1 MARKIKLTDA
11 RIGKL
16 KAEDFPAVA
25 NTWFGIPVS
34 PGSGSGSG
42 RTSSGHVECGAELCV
57 SSPPRGRP
65 IPEVHAWA
73 GAKRSGASTKRRH
86 DRWYAMARKIKLTDA
101 RIGKLNAED
110 VEYMV
115 WDTRIAGFG
124 VRVRPTGHKSY
135 VYHRHAE
142 GQSRKFTLGP
152 VALGS
157 VDKAR
162 HDCIEVWG
170 RMQSGK
176 RVEGADGAQ
185 APLFRDFVAGSWRAA
200 CYEPC
205 KQSTKTSK
213 DWALNNQLL
222 PVFGAMPL
230 DRIDRTGVIR
240 WFEGYSATAPG
251 GANSALLVLRQIM
264 NHAVARG
271 HIETNP
277 TRGLKRNPRL
287 KLTRFLSREEIGRLH
302 EVLDRYEARWPSSK
316 VQADIIRLLL
326 MTGCRKSEVLNLRWR
341 EVEGDTLDLEDS
353 KTGPRQV
360 LLSLEARAI
369 IERQPRSGSSW
380 VFPSPSDPTRARTDL
395 GLWKTVRKLAGIED
409 VRLHDLRHTFASQAA
424 MQGIPLPV
432 VARLLGHAQVQM
444 TLRYAHVSDRDVE
457 AAAERIGGVMAGIMN
472 RLSTAEQN

>member
-16 KAEDFPAVA
+16 KA
-25 NTWFGIPVS
+25 G
-34 PGSGSGSG
+34 
-42 RTSSGHVECGAELCV
+42 
-57 SSPPRGRP
+57 
-65 IPEVHAWA
+65 
-73 GAKRSGASTKRRH
+73 
-86 DRWYAMARKIKLTDA
+86 
-101 RIGKLNAED
+101 D

-124 VRVRPTGHKSY
+124 VRVRPTGYKSY

-142 GQSRKFTLGP
+142 GQSRKFTFGP

-157 VDKAR
+157 VDEARRALHGGLEQYAIGGGRWKAPTTR
-162 HDCIEVWG
+162 RLHCFGTSSRG
-170 RMQSGK
+170 RGER
-176 RVEGADGAQ
+176 RVMSPVSNRQ
-185 APLFRDFVAGSWRAA
+185 RP
-200 CYEPC
+200 
-205 KQSTKTSK
+205 QKTGP
-213 DWALNNQLL
+213 LNNQLL
-222 PVFGAMPL
+222 PAFGDLPL
-230 DRIDRTGVIR
+230 DKIDRTGVIR

-277 TRGLKRNPRL
+277 TRGLKRNPRP

-326 MTGCRKSEVLNLRWR
+326 MTGCRKSEVLNLRRR

-360 LLSLEARAI
+360 LLSPEARAI
-369 IERQPRSGSSW
+369 IEQQPRSGSAW
-380 VFPSPSDPTRARTDL
+380 VFPSPVNPARHRFDL
-395 GLWKTVRKLAGIED
+395 SLWKKVRKLAGIED

-457 AAAERIGGVMAGIMN
+457 AAAERIGGAMAGIMN
-472 RLSTAEQN
+472 RSPVRSAHTP

>member
-16 KAEDFPAVA
+16 K
-25 NTWFGIPVS
+25 G
-34 PGSGSGSG
+34 G
-42 RTSSGHVECGAELCV
+42 
-57 SSPPRGRP
+57 
-65 IPEVHAWA
+65 
-73 GAKRSGASTKRRH
+73 
-86 DRWYAMARKIKLTDA
+86 
-101 RIGKLNAED
+101 D

-157 VDKAR
+157 VDEAR
-162 HDCIEVWG
+162 RDCMEVWG
-170 RMQSGK
+170 RIQSGE
-176 RVEGADGAQ
+176 RAEDTNGAQ
-185 APLFRDFVAGSWRAA
+185 APLFQEFVTGSWRAA
-200 CYEPC
+200 CFEPC
-205 KQSTKTSK
+205 KPSTKTSK
-213 DWALNNQLL
+213 AWVLNNQLL

-240 WFEGYSATAPG
+240 WFEDYSARAPG
-251 GANSALLVLRQIM
+251 GANSALLVFRQIM
-264 NHAVARG
+264 NHAISRG

-277 TRGLKRNPRL
+277 TRGLRRNPRP
-287 KLTRFLSREEIGRLH
+287 KLTRFLSQEEIGRLH
-302 EVLDRYEARWPSSK
+302 EVLDGDESRRPSCKS
-316 VQADIIRLLL
+316 QADIIRLLL
-326 MTGCRKSEVLNLRWR
+326 LTGCRTGEILKLRWR
-341 EVEGDTLDLEDS
+341 EVGGDTLELEDS

-360 LLSLEARAI
+360 LLSPEARAI
-369 IERQPRSGSSW
+369 IERQPREGSPW
-380 VFPSPSDPTRARTDL
+380 VFPSPVNPARHRFDL
-395 GLWKTVRKLAGIED
+395 SLWKKVRKLAGIED

-472 RLSTAEQN
+472 RSPVRSTHTP

>member
-11 RIGKL
+11 RISKL
-16 KAEDFPAVA
+16 KA
-25 NTWFGIPVS
+25 G
-34 PGSGSGSG
+34 
-42 RTSSGHVECGAELCV
+42 
-57 SSPPRGRP
+57 
-65 IPEVHAWA
+65 
-73 GAKRSGASTKRRH
+73 
-86 DRWYAMARKIKLTDA
+86 
-101 RIGKLNAED
+101 D

-142 GQSRKFTLGP
+142 GQSRKFTLGS

-157 VDKAR
+157 VDEAR
-162 HDCIEVWG
+162 RDCMEVWG
-170 RMQSGK
+170 GMKSGK

-185 APLFRDFVAGSWRAA
+185 APLFRDFVAGSWMAT
-200 CYEPC
+200 CYESC

-213 DWALNNQLL
+213 DWALNNQLV

-240 WFEGYSATAPG
+240 WFEGYSARAPG
-251 GANSALLVLRQIM
+251 GANSALLVFRQIM
-264 NHAVARG
+264 NHAISRG

-277 TRGLKRNPRL
+277 TRGLKRNPRP

-302 EVLDRYEARWPSSK
+302 EVLDGYEPRQPSGK
-316 VQADIIRLLL
+316 AQADIIRLLL
-326 MTGCRKSEVLNLRWR
+326 LTGCRAGEMVKLRWR
-341 EVEGDTLDLEDS
+341 EVDGDTLELEDS

-360 LLSLEARAI
+360 LLSPEACAV
-369 IERQPRSGSSW
+369 IERQPRLGSPW
-380 VFPSPSDPTRARTDL
+380 VFPSPVNPDRARADL
-395 GLWKTVRKLAGIED
+395 GLWKKVRKLAGIED

-472 RLSTAEQN
+472 RSHVRPEGKP

>member
-1 MARKIKLTDA
+1 MTRKVKLTDA

-16 KAEDFPAVA
+16 K
-25 NTWFGIPVS
+25 
-34 PGSGSGSG
+34 
-42 RTSSGHVECGAELCV
+42 
-57 SSPPRGRP
+57 
-65 IPEVHAWA
+65 
-73 GAKRSGASTKRRH
+73 
-86 DRWYAMARKIKLTDA
+86 
-101 RIGKLNAED
+101 AED

-157 VDKAR
+157 VDEAR
-162 HDCIEVWG
+162 RDCMEVWET
-170 RMQSGK
+170 MQSGE
-176 RVEGADGAQ
+176 RPECVDDAE
-185 APLFRDFVAGSWRAA
+185 APLFRDFVAGPWRAA
-200 CYEPC
+200 CFEPC

-222 PVFGAMPL
+222 PVFGALPL
-230 DRIDRTGVIR
+230 DKIDRTGVIR
-240 WFEGYSATAPG
+240 WFEGYSTTAPG
-251 GANSALLVLRQIM
+251 GANSALLVFRQIM
-264 NHAVARG
+264 NHAISRG
-271 HIETNP
+271 HIKTNP
-277 TRGLKRNPRL
+277 TRGVKRNPRP

-302 EVLDRYEARWPSSK
+302 EVLDGYEPRRPSCK
-316 VQADIIRLLL
+316 VQVDIIRLLL
-326 MTGCRKSEVLNLRWR
+326 LTGCRAGEMLKLRWR
-341 EVEGDTLDLEDS
+341 EVNDDTLELEDS

-360 LLSLEARAI
+360 LLSPDARAV
-369 IERQPRSGSSW
+369 IERQPRSGSPW
-380 VFPSPSDPTRARTDL
+380 VFPSPMNPAQPRVDL
-395 GLWKTVRKLAGIED
+395 SLWKKVRKLAGIED

-457 AAAERIGGVMAGIMN
+457 AAAERIGGVMAGIMDTLPV
-472 RLSTAEQN
+472 RPESTP

>member
-1 MARKIKLTDA
+1 MAMKIKLTDA

-16 KAEDFPAVA
+16 KA
-25 NTWFGIPVS
+25 G
-34 PGSGSGSG
+34 
-42 RTSSGHVECGAELCV
+42 
-57 SSPPRGRP
+57 
-65 IPEVHAWA
+65 
-73 GAKRSGASTKRRH
+73 
-86 DRWYAMARKIKLTDA
+86 
-101 RIGKLNAED
+101 D

-142 GQSRKFTLGP
+142 GQSRKFTFGP

-157 VDKAR
+157 VDEAR
-162 HDCIEVWG
+162 RDCMEVWG
-170 RMQSGK
+170 KMQSGE
-176 RVEGADGAQ
+176 RAEGVDDAE
-185 APLFRDFVAGSWRAA
+185 APLFRDFVAGPWRAA
-200 CYEPC
+200 CFEPC
-205 KQSTKTSK
+205 KQSTRTSK
-213 DWALNNQLL
+213 HWALNNQLL

-240 WFEGYSATAPG
+240 WFEGYSAAAPG
-251 GANSALLVLRQIM
+251 GANSALLVFRQIM
-264 NHAVARG
+264 NHAISRG

-277 TRGLKRNPRL
+277 ARGLKRNPRP

-302 EVLDRYEARWPSSK
+302 EVLDGYKPRQSSGK
-316 VQADIIRLLL
+316 AQVDIIRLLL
-326 MTGCRKSEVLNLRWR
+326 LTGCRTGEILKLRWR
-341 EVEGDTLDLEDS
+341 EVGGDTLELEDS

-360 LLSLEARAI
+360 LLGPEARAI
-369 IERQPRSGSSW
+369 IERQPRSGSPW
-380 VFPSPSDPTRARTDL
+380 VFPSPMNPARARTDL
-395 GLWKTVRKLAGIED
+395 SLWRRVRKLAGIED

-457 AAAERIGGVMAGIMN
+457 AAAERIGGVMAGIMG
-472 RLSTAEQN
+472 RSPARPEATS